1 MTNRTMVLVDGSY
14 YLFRAFHAVRGLS
27 NREGAP
33 TGAIYGVI
41 NMIRKHLA
49 EGGPD
54 YFAVIFD
61 ARGHTFR
68 NDLFADYKANRPP
81 MPDELACQIGPLHE
95 IIRALGIP
103 LLSIDG
109 IEADDVIA
117 TLARQASERNI
128 KTIVSTGDKDLAQI
142 VNERVHLINTMNNDY
157 LDRAGVIKKF
167 GLPPERIVD
176 YLALMG
182 DSVDNVPGVPKVGP
196 RTAVKWL
203 GEHGSLAGVIDNAP
217 RIKGKVGENLRE
229 FLPRLALSQKL
240 VTLKDDVA
248 LASAPEDLTLREAD
262 HDTLRALYRQWN
274 FNSWLKQLEADNAGP
289 RGVAEGAGGPAIA
302 ADERARYETVLSAR
316 QLDKWLDRLRAA
328 DLIAFDTETTS
339 LNYMEARIVGV
350 SFAVREDEAA
360 YVPLGHD
367 YADAPAQLPLG
378 ETLARLKP
386 ILEDPG
392 KAKVGQNLKYDM
404 EVLAN
409 YDIRLRGVAADTML
423 ASYVLNSTAGR
434 HDMDSLAARYLGL
447 STIHYEDVAGKGA
460 KQIPFS
466 AVRIEDAAPYAGEDA
481 EVTLRLHRVLAAE
494 LGQTAALRRVY
505 ETIEM
510 PLLGVLAGM
519 ERGGVLLDP
528 ARLKRQG
535 EALNAKREQIQA
547 EAHGLAGEPFNID
560 SPKQIQQILY
570 ERMQLPVLA
579 KTPGGQPSTAES
591 VLQEL
596 AGNYELPALILE
608 YRSLS
613 KLISTY
619 IEKLPRMINAKTG
632 RVHTSYHQAVA
643 ATGRLSSA
651 APNLQNIPIRTATG
665 RQIRRAFIAPPGY
678 TLVAADYSQIE
689 LRIMAHLSGDRGLL
703 RAFEQGRDI
712 HKTTAAEVFGTG
724 PEAVSA
730 EQRRAA
736 KAINFGLIY
745 GMSAFGL
752 ARQLGISRAEAERY
766 VNLYFARY
774 PGVKRYMEQTR
785 AGAREAGYVETLYGR
800 RLYLPDIKAR
810 NANRR
815 QYAERTAINA
825 PMQGAAAD
833 IIKLA
838 MIDIDGWLQG
848 AALDARMIMQVHDE
862 LVFEVNTAALAE
874 FKPELNRRMC
884 ANDRLSVPLEVAIG
898 HGANWDEAH

>member
-1 MTNRTMVLVDGSY
+1 MTNKTMVLVDGSY

-61 ARGHTFR
+61 AKGRTFR

-81 MPDELACQIGPLHE
+81 TPDELACQIGPLHE

-117 TLARQASERNI
+117 TLARQAGERDI

-157 LDRAGVIKKF
+157 LDRAGVIRKF

-203 GEHGSLAGVIDNAP
+203 SEYGSLAGVIDNAP

-248 LASAPEDLTLREAD
+248 LASAPEDLTLQEAD
-262 HDTLRALYRQWN
+262 RDTLKALYRQWN

-289 RGVAEGAGGPAIA
+289 GGTAERAGGPAIA
-302 ADERARYETVLSAR
+302 AGAGVRYETVLSAG
-316 QLDKWLDRLRAA
+316 QLDKWLERLHAA

-367 YADAPAQLPLG
+367 YADAPAQLPLAG
-378 ETLARLKP
+378 TLARLKP

-494 LGQTAALRRVY
+494 LGQTAALQRVY

-510 PLLGVLAGM
+510 PLLSVLAGM

-528 ARLKRQG
+528 ARLQRQG
-535 EALNAKREQIQA
+535 EALNAKREQLQA
-547 EAHGLAGEPFNID
+547 EAHALAGEPFNID

-619 IEKLPRMINAKTG
+619 IEKLPRMINPKTG

-689 LRIMAHLSGDRGLL
+689 LRIMAHLSGDKGLL

-724 PEAVSA
+724 PDAVSA

-752 ARQLGISRAEAERY
+752 ARQLGIGRTQAERY

-774 PGVKRYMEQTR
+774 PGVKHYMEQTR

-810 NANRR
+810 NAARR

-862 LVFEVNTAALAE
+862 LVFEVNTARLAE
-874 FKPELNRRMC
+874 FKHELNRRMC
-884 ANDRLSVPLEVAIG
+884 NNDRLSVPLEVAIG

>member
-1 MTNRTMVLVDGSY
+1 MTNKTMVLVDGSY

-61 ARGHTFR
+61 AKGCTFR

-117 TLARQASERNI
+117 TLARQAGERGV

-203 GEHGSLAGVIDNAP
+203 SEYGSLAGVIDNAP

-248 LASAPEDLTLREAD
+248 LVSAPEDLTLQEAD
-262 HDTLRALYRQWN
+262 RDTLKALYRQWN
-274 FNSWLKQLEADNAGP
+274 FNSWLKQLEADNAAPG
-289 RGVAEGAGGPAIA
+289 GAVEQAGGPAVA
-302 ADERARYETVLSAR
+302 TGAGARYETVLSAG
-316 QLDKWLDRLRAA
+316 QLDKWLDRLHAA

-367 YADAPAQLPLG
+367 YADAPAQLPLAG
-378 ETLARLKP
+378 TLARLKP

-481 EVTLRLHRVLAAE
+481 EVTLKLHRVLAAE
-494 LGQTAALRRVY
+494 LGQTAALQRVY

-528 ARLKRQG
+528 ARLQRQG
-535 EALNAKREQIQA
+535 EALNAKREQLQA
-547 EAHGLAGEPFNID
+547 KAHALAGEPFNID

-596 AGNYELPALILE
+596 AGNYDLPALILE

-619 IEKLPRMINAKTG
+619 IEKLPRMINPKTG

-689 LRIMAHLSGDRGLL
+689 LRIMAHLSGDKGLL

-724 PEAVSA
+724 PDAVSA

-752 ARQLGISRAEAERY
+752 ARQLGIGRTQAERY

-774 PGVKRYMEQTR
+774 PGVKHYMEQTR

-810 NANRR
+810 NAARR

-862 LVFEVNTAALAE
+862 LVFEVNTATLAE
-874 FKPELNRRMC
+874 FKHELNRRMC
-884 ANDRLSVPLEVAIG
+884 NNDRLRVPLEVAIG

>member
-1 MTNRTMVLVDGSY
+1 MVLVDGSY

-61 ARGHTFR
+61 AKGRTFR

-117 TLARQASERNI
+117 TLARQAGERGI

-203 GEHGSLAGVIDNAP
+203 GEYGSLAGVIDNAP
-217 RIKGKVGENLRE
+217 RIKGRVGENLRE

-248 LASAPEDLTLREAD
+248 LASAPEDLTLQAAD
-262 HDTLRALYRQWN
+262 HDTLKALYRQWN

-289 RGVAEGAGGPAIA
+289 GGPAEGAGPAIEA
-302 ADERARYETVLSAR
+302 GAPARYETVLSAG
-316 QLDKWLDRLRAA
+316 QLDQWLERLHAA

-350 SFAVREDEAA
+350 SFAVRENEAA

-481 EVTLRLHRVLAAE
+481 EVTLRLHRVLAAR
-494 LGQTAALRRVY
+494 LGQTAALQRVY

-528 ARLKRQG
+528 ARLQRQG
-535 EALNAKREQIQA
+535 EALNAKREQLQA
-547 EAHGLAGEPFNID
+547 EAHALAGEPFNID

-570 ERMQLPVLA
+570 ERMGLPVLA

-596 AGNYELPALILE
+596 AGNYDLPALILE

-619 IEKLPRMINAKTG
+619 IEKLPRMINARTG

-724 PEAVSA
+724 PDAVSA

-752 ARQLGISRAEAERY
+752 ARQLGIGRAEADRY

-774 PGVKRYMEQTR
+774 PGVKHYMEQTR

-800 RLYLPDIKAR
+800 RLYLPDIKAK
-810 NANRR
+810 NAARR

-874 FKPELNRRMC
+874 FKRELNRRMC
-884 ANDRLSVPLEVAIG
+884 ANDRLRVPLEVAIG

>member
-1 MTNRTMVLVDGSY
+1 MINRTMVLVDGSY

-27 NREGAP
+27 NRAGAP

-61 ARGHTFR
+61 AKGRTFR

-117 TLARQASERNI
+117 TLARQAGERDI
-128 KTIVSTGDKDLAQI
+128 RTIVSTGDKDLAQI

-157 LDRAGVIKKF
+157 LDRTGVIKKF

-203 GEHGSLAGVIDNAP
+203 SEYGSLAGVIDNAP

-248 LASAPEDLTLREAD
+248 LDCAPEDLILQEAD
-262 HDTLRALYRQWN
+262 HDTLKALYRQWN

-289 RGVAEGAGGPAIA
+289 GGAAEQAGGPAIA
-302 ADERARYETVLSAR
+302 AGARARYETVLSAR
-316 QLDKWLDRLRAA
+316 QLDKWLERLHAA

-367 YADAPAQLPLG
+367 YADAPAQLPLAG
-378 ETLARLKP
+378 TLARLKP

-481 EVTLRLHRVLAAE
+481 EVVLRLHHVLTAR
-494 LGQTAALRRVY
+494 LGQTAALQRVY

-535 EALNAKREQIQA
+535 EALNAKRAQLQA
-547 EAHGLAGEPFNID
+547 EAHALAGEPFNID

-619 IEKLPRMINAKTG
+619 IEKLPRMINARTG

-689 LRIMAHLSGDRGLL
+689 LRIMAHLSGDKGLL

-752 ARQLGISRAEAERY
+752 ARQLGIGRAEAERY

-774 PGVKRYMEQTR
+774 PGVKQYMEQTR

-838 MIDIDGWLQG
+838 MIDIAGWLQG

-874 FKPELNRRMC
+874 FKRELNRRMC

>member
-1 MTNRTMVLVDGSY
+1 MTNKTMVLVDGSY

-61 ARGHTFR
+61 AKGRTFR

-117 TLARQASERNI
+117 TLARQAGERGI

-203 GEHGSLAGVIDNAP
+203 GEYGSLAGVIDNAP
-217 RIKGKVGENLRE
+217 RIKGRVGENLRE

-248 LASAPEDLTLREAD
+248 LASAPEDLTLQAAD
-262 HDTLRALYRQWN
+262 HDTLKALYRQWN
-274 FNSWLKQLEADNAGP
+274 FNSWLKQLEADNARPGGP
-289 RGVAEGAGGPAIA
+289 AEGAGPAIEA
-302 ADERARYETVLSAR
+302 GTPARYETVLSAG
-316 QLDKWLDRLRAA
+316 QLDQWLDRLHAA

-350 SFAVREDEAA
+350 SFAVRENEAA

-367 YADAPAQLPLG
+367 YADAPAQLPLAG
-378 ETLARLKP
+378 TLARLKP

-481 EVTLRLHRVLAAE
+481 EVTLRLHRVLAAR
-494 LGQTAALRRVY
+494 LGQTAALQRVY

-528 ARLKRQG
+528 ARLQRQG

-547 EAHGLAGEPFNID
+547 EAHALAGEPFNID

-619 IEKLPRMINAKTG
+619 IEKLPRMINARTG

-724 PEAVSA
+724 PDAVSA

-752 ARQLGISRAEAERY
+752 ARQLGIGRAEADRY

-774 PGVKRYMEQTR
+774 PGVKHYMEQTR

-800 RLYLPDIKAR
+800 RLYLPDIKAK
-810 NANRR
+810 NAARR

-874 FKPELNRRMC
+874 FKRELNRRMC
-884 ANDRLSVPLEVAIG
+884 ANDRLRVPLEVAIG

>member
-1 MTNRTMVLVDGSY
+1 MTNKTMVLVDGSY

-27 NREGAP
+27 NRAGAP

-41 NMIRKHLA
+41 NMLKKHLA

-61 ARGHTFR
+61 AKGRTFR
-68 NDLFADYKANRPP
+68 NDLFEDYKANRPP

-103 LLSIDG
+103 LLIIDG

-117 TLARQASERNI
+117 TLARRAGQRGI

-157 LDRAGVIKKF
+157 LDRAGVIRKF
-167 GLPPERIVD
+167 GLPPELIVD

-182 DSVDNVPGVPKVGP
+182 DNVDNVPGVPKVGP
-196 RTAVKWL
+196 KTAVKWL
-203 GEHGSLAGVIDNAP
+203 SEHGSLAGVIENAA
-217 RIKGKVGENLRE
+217 RIKGKVGENLRA
-229 FLPRLALSQKL
+229 FLPRLPLSQKL
-240 VTLKDDVA
+240 VALKDDVA
-248 LASAPEDLTLREAD
+248 LDYAPEDLALREPE
-262 HDTLRALYRQWN
+262 HDTLKALYRRWN
-274 FNSWLKQLEADNAGP
+274 FNSWLAQLDTDQAGP
-289 RGVAEGAGGPAIA
+289 RGAAEIA
-302 ADERARYETVLSAR
+302 RRAEIQTDARARYETVFSAR
-316 QLDKWLDRLRAA
+316 QLDKWIDKLNAA
-328 DLIAFDTETTS
+328 DLISFDTETTS
-339 LNYMEARIVGV
+339 LDYMEAEIVGV
-350 SFAVREDEAA
+350 SFAVRENEAA

-367 YADAPAQLPLG
+367 YADAPAQLPLS

-409 YDIRLRGVAADTML
+409 YDIRLRGIAADTML
-423 ASYVLNSTAGR
+423 ASYVLNSAAGR

-447 STIHYEDVAGKGA
+447 RTIHYEAVTGKGA
-460 KQIPFS
+460 KQIPFG
-466 AVRIEDAAPYAGEDA
+466 AARIEDAAPYAAEDA
-481 EVTLRLHRVLAAE
+481 DVVLRLNRVFA
-494 LGQTAALRRVY
+494 AALNKTPAQRQVY

-510 PLLGVLAGM
+510 PLLTILAGM

-528 ARLKRQG
+528 APLRRQG
-535 EALNAKREQIQA
+535 EALTAKRGQIQA
-547 EAHGLAGEPFNID
+547 QAHGLAGEPFNID

-570 ERMQLPVLA
+570 DRMKLPVLA

-596 AGNYELPALILE
+596 AGSYELPRLILK
-608 YRSLS
+608 YRGLS

-619 IEKLPRMINAKTG
+619 IEKLPRMINQKTG

-651 APNLQNIPIRTATG
+651 APNLQNIPIRTAAG
-665 RQIRRAFIAPPGY
+665 RQIRRAFIAPAGY

-689 LRIMAHLSGDRGLL
+689 LRIMAHLSRDQGLL
-703 RAFEQGRDI
+703 SAFEQGRDI
-712 HKTTAAEVFGTG
+712 HKTTAAEVFATG
-724 PEAVSA
+724 LQAVSA

-752 ARQLGISRAEAERY
+752 ARQLGIGRAEAQRY
-766 VNLYFARY
+766 VNLYFERY
-774 PGVKRYMEQTR
+774 PGVRHYMDQTR

-810 NANRR
+810 NAARR

-838 MIDIDGWLQG
+838 MIDIDGWLRS
-848 AALDARMIMQVHDE
+848 AAIDARMIMQVHDE
-862 LVFEVNTAALAE
+862 LVFEVNTASLAE
-874 FKPELNRRMC
+874 FEREINRRMSR
-884 ANDRLSVPLEVAIG
+884 NDRLSVPLEVDIG

>member
-1 MTNRTMVLVDGSY
+1 MTNKTMVLVDGSY
-14 YLFRAFHAVRGLS
+14 YLFRAFHAVHGLS

-61 ARGHTFR
+61 AKGRTFR

-117 TLARQASERNI
+117 TLARQAGERDI

-142 VNERVHLINTMNNDY
+142 VNERVHLINTMNNEY

-203 GEHGSLAGVIDNAP
+203 GEYGSLAGVIDNAP
-217 RIKGKVGENLRE
+217 RIKGKVGENLRA

-248 LASAPEDLTLREAD
+248 LDCAPEDLTLQAAD
-262 HDTLRALYRQWN
+262 HDTLKALYRQWN

-289 RGVAEGAGGPAIA
+289 GGTAQRAGGPAVA
-302 ADERARYETVLSAR
+302 AGARARYETVLSAG
-316 QLDKWLDRLRAA
+316 QLDKWLERLHAA

-350 SFAVREDEAA
+350 SFAVRENEAA

-367 YADAPAQLPLG
+367 YADAPAQLPLTG
-378 ETLARLKP
+378 TLARLKP

-481 EVTLRLHRVLAAE
+481 EVTLRLHHVLTAR
-494 LGQTAALRRVY
+494 LGQTAALQRVY

-528 ARLKRQG
+528 ARLQRQG

-547 EAHGLAGEPFNID
+547 EAHALAGEPFNID

-689 LRIMAHLSGDRGLL
+689 LRIMAHLSGDKGLL

-752 ARQLGISRAEAERY
+752 ARQLGIGRAEAERY

-774 PGVKRYMEQTR
+774 PGVKHYMEQTR

-862 LVFEVNTAALAE
+862 LVFEVKTAALAE
-874 FKPELNRRMC
+874 FKRELNRRMC

-898 HGANWDEAH
+898 HGENWDEAH

>member
-1 MTNRTMVLVDGSY
+1 MTNKTMVLVDGSY

-27 NREGAP
+27 NRAGAP

-61 ARGHTFR
+61 AKGRTFR

-81 MPDELACQIGPLHE
+81 MPDELARQIGPLHE

-103 LLSIDG
+103 LLSIEG

-117 TLARQASERNI
+117 TLARQAGERDI
-128 KTIVSTGDKDLAQI
+128 KTLVSTGDKDLAQI

-203 GEHGSLAGVIDNAP
+203 GEYGSLAGVIDNAP

-248 LASAPEDLTLREAD
+248 LDSAPEDLTLQAAD
-262 HDTLRALYRQWN
+262 HDTLKALYRQWN
-274 FNSWLKQLEADNAGP
+274 FNSWLKQLEADHAGP
-289 RGVAEGAGGPAIA
+289 GEAAERAGGPAIA
-302 ADERARYETVLSAR
+302 AGAGARYETVLSAG
-316 QLDKWLDRLRAA
+316 QLDKWLERLRAA

-367 YADAPAQLPLG
+367 YADAPAQLPLAG
-378 ETLARLKP
+378 TLARLKP

-409 YDIRLRGVAADTML
+409 YDIRLRGIAADTML

-481 EVTLRLHRVLAAE
+481 EVTLKLHRVLAAE
-494 LGQTAALRRVY
+494 LSQTAALQRVY

-510 PLLGVLAGM
+510 PLLSVLAGM

-547 EAHGLAGEPFNID
+547 EAHAEAGEPFNID

-596 AGNYELPALILE
+596 AGNYPLPALILE

-619 IEKLPRMINAKTG
+619 IEKLPRMINAQTG

-689 LRIMAHLSGDRGLL
+689 LRIMAHLSGDEGLL

-724 PEAVSA
+724 PLAVSA

-752 ARQLGISRAEAERY
+752 ARQLGIGRAEAERY

-800 RLYLPDIKAR
+800 RLYLPDIKAS

-848 AALDARMIMQVHDE
+848 AAINARMIMQVHDE

-874 FKPELNRRMC
+874 FKRELNRRMC
-884 ANDRLSVPLEVAIG
+884 ANDRLRVPLEVAIG

>member
-1 MTNRTMVLVDGSY
+1 MTNKTMVLVDGSY

-61 ARGHTFR
+61 AKGRTFR

-117 TLARQASERNI
+117 TLARQAGERGI

-203 GEHGSLAGVIDNAP
+203 GEYGSLAGVIDNAP
-217 RIKGKVGENLRE
+217 RIKGRVGENLRE

-248 LASAPEDLTLREAD
+248 LASAPEDLTLQAAD
-262 HDTLRALYRQWN
+262 HDTLKALYRQWN
-274 FNSWLKQLEADNAGP
+274 FNSWLKQLEADNARPGGP
-289 RGVAEGAGGPAIA
+289 AEGAGPAIEA
-302 ADERARYETVLSAR
+302 GTPARYETVLSAG
-316 QLDKWLDRLRAA
+316 QLDQWLDRLHAA

-350 SFAVREDEAA
+350 SFAVRENEAA

-367 YADAPAQLPLG
+367 YADAPAQLPLAG
-378 ETLARLKP
+378 TLARLKP

-481 EVTLRLHRVLAAE
+481 EVTLRLHRVLAAR
-494 LGQTAALRRVY
+494 LGQTAALQRVY

-528 ARLKRQG
+528 ARLQRQG

-547 EAHGLAGEPFNID
+547 EAHALAGEPFNID

-619 IEKLPRMINAKTG
+619 IEKLPRMINARTG

-724 PEAVSA
+724 PDAVSA

-752 ARQLGISRAEAERY
+752 ARQLGIGRAEADRY

-774 PGVKRYMEQTR
+774 PGVKHYMEQTR

-800 RLYLPDIKAR
+800 RLYLPDIKAK
-810 NANRR
+810 NAARR

-862 LVFEVNTAALAE
+862 LVCEVNTAALAE
-874 FKPELNRRMC
+874 FKRELNRRMC
-884 ANDRLSVPLEVAIG
+884 ANDRLRVPLEVAIG

>member
-27 NREGAP
+27 NRAGAP

-61 ARGHTFR
+61 ARGRTFR

-117 TLARQASERNI
+117 TLARQAGERDI

-203 GEHGSLAGVIDNAP
+203 GEYGSLAGVIDNAP

-248 LASAPEDLTLREAD
+248 LASAPEDLILQEAD
-262 HDTLRALYRQWN
+262 HDTLKALYRQWN
-274 FNSWLKQLEADNAGP
+274 FNSWLKQLEADNAAPG
-289 RGVAEGAGGPAIA
+289 GTAERAGGPAIA
-302 ADERARYETVLSAR
+302 AGARARYETVLSAG
-316 QLDKWLDRLRAA
+316 QLDKWLERLHAA

-367 YADAPAQLPLG
+367 YADAPAQLPLAG
-378 ETLARLKP
+378 TLARLKP

-481 EVTLRLHRVLAAE
+481 EVTLRLHHVLTAR
-494 LGQTAALRRVY
+494 LGQTAALQRVY

-547 EAHGLAGEPFNID
+547 EAHAQAGEPFNID

-619 IEKLPRMINAKTG
+619 IEKLPRMINARTG

-689 LRIMAHLSGDRGLL
+689 LRIMAHLSGDKGLL

-724 PEAVSA
+724 PDAVSA

-752 ARQLGISRAEAERY
+752 ARQLGIGRAEAERY

-774 PGVKRYMEQTR
+774 PGVKQYMEQTR

-874 FKPELNRRMC
+874 FKRELNRRMC
-884 ANDRLSVPLEVAIG
+884 ANDRLRVPLEVAIG

>member
-27 NREGAP
+27 NRAGAP

-61 ARGHTFR
+61 AKGRTFR

-81 MPDELACQIGPLHE
+81 MPDELARQIGPLHE

-117 TLARQASERNI
+117 TLARQAGERGI
-128 KTIVSTGDKDLAQI
+128 KTLVSTGDKDLAQI

-203 GEHGSLAGVIDNAP
+203 SEYGSLAGVIDNAP

-248 LASAPEDLTLREAD
+248 LDSAPEDLTLQAAD
-262 HDTLRALYRQWN
+262 HDTLKALYRQWN
-274 FNSWLKQLEADNAGP
+274 FNSWLKQLEADHAGP
-289 RGVAEGAGGPAIA
+289 REAAERAAEPAIA
-302 ADERARYETVLSAR
+302 AGAGARYETVLSVG
-316 QLDKWLDRLRAA
+316 QLDKWLERLHAA

-350 SFAVREDEAA
+350 SFAVRENEAA

-367 YADAPAQLPLG
+367 YADAPAQLPLAG
-378 ETLARLKP
+378 TLARLKP

-409 YDIRLRGVAADTML
+409 YDIRLRGIAADTML

-481 EVTLRLHRVLAAE
+481 EVTLKLHRVLAAE
-494 LGQTAALRRVY
+494 LGQTAALQRVY

-535 EALNAKREQIQA
+535 EALNAKREQLQA
-547 EAHGLAGEPFNID
+547 EAHAEAGEPFNID

-596 AGNYELPALILE
+596 AGNYPLPALILE

-619 IEKLPRMINAKTG
+619 IERLPRMINAQTR

-689 LRIMAHLSGDRGLL
+689 LRIMAHLSGDEGLL
-703 RAFEQGRDI
+703 RAFEQGLDI

-724 PEAVSA
+724 PLAVSA

-752 ARQLGISRAEAERY
+752 ARQLGIGRAEAERY

-774 PGVKRYMEQTR
+774 PGVRRYMEQTR

-800 RLYLPDIKAR
+800 RLYLPDIKAS
-810 NANRR
+810 NAARR

-862 LVFEVNTAALAE
+862 LVFEVNTAALTE
-874 FKPELNRRMC
+874 FKHELNRRMC
-884 ANDRLSVPLEVAIG
+884 ANDRLRVPLEVAIG

>member
-1 MTNRTMVLVDGSY
+1 MTNKTMVLVDGSY

-27 NREGAP
+27 NRAGAP

-61 ARGHTFR
+61 ARGRTFR

-117 TLARQASERNI
+117 TLARQAAERGV

-203 GEHGSLAGVIDNAP
+203 GEYGSLAGVIDNAP
-217 RIKGKVGENLRE
+217 RIKGRVGENLRE

-248 LASAPEDLTLREAD
+248 LDSVPEDLTLQAAD
-262 HDTLRALYRQWN
+262 HDTLKALYRQWN

-289 RGVAEGAGGPAIA
+289 GGTAERAGGPAVA
-302 ADERARYETVLSAR
+302 AGAGARYETVLSAG
-316 QLDKWLDRLRAA
+316 QLDKWLERLQAA

-350 SFAVREDEAA
+350 SFAVRENEAA

-367 YADAPAQLPLG
+367 YADAPAQLSLAG
-378 ETLARLKP
+378 TLARLKP

-434 HDMDSLAARYLGL
+434 HDMDSLAARYLDL
-447 STIHYEDVAGKGA
+447 RTIHYEDVAGKGA

-466 AVRIEDAAPYAGEDA
+466 AVRIEHAAPYAGEDA
-481 EVTLRLHRVLAAE
+481 EVTLRLHHVLAAR
-494 LGQTAALRRVY
+494 LGQTAALQRVY

-510 PLLGVLAGM
+510 PLLSVLAGM

-528 ARLKRQG
+528 ARLQRQG
-535 EALNAKREQIQA
+535 EALNVKREQLQA
-547 EAHGLAGEPFNID
+547 KAHALAGEPFNID

-619 IEKLPRMINAKTG
+619 IEKLPRMINASTG

-689 LRIMAHLSGDRGLL
+689 LRIMAHLSGDKGLL

-752 ARQLGISRAEAERY
+752 ARQLGIGRAEAERY

-774 PGVKRYMEQTR
+774 PGVKHYMEETR

-874 FKPELNRRMC
+874 FKHELNRRMC
-884 ANDRLSVPLEVAIG
+884 ANDRLRVPLEVAIG

>member
-27 NREGAP
+27 NRAGAP

-61 ARGHTFR
+61 ARGRTFR

-81 MPDELACQIGPLHE
+81 MPDELARQIGPLHE

-117 TLARQASERNI
+117 TLARQASERGV

-203 GEHGSLAGVIDNAP
+203 GEYGSLAGVVDNAL

-248 LASAPEDLTLREAD
+248 LASAPEDLTLQAAD
-262 HDTLRALYRQWN
+262 HDMLKALYRRWN

-289 RGVAEGAGGPAIA
+289 GGTAERAGGPAVETGA
-302 ADERARYETVLSAR
+302 RARYETVLSAG
-316 QLDKWLDRLRAA
+316 QLDKWLERLHAA

-350 SFAVREDEAA
+350 SFAVRENEAA

-367 YADAPAQLPLG
+367 YADAPAQLPLAG
-378 ETLARLKP
+378 TLARLKP

-460 KQIPFS
+460 KQIPFN
-466 AVRIEDAAPYAGEDA
+466 AVRIEDAASYAGEDA
-481 EVTLRLHRVLAAE
+481 EVTLKLHRVLAAE

-528 ARLKRQG
+528 ARLQRQG
-535 EALNAKREQIQA
+535 EALNAKREQLQA

-596 AGNYELPALILE
+596 AGNYDLPALILE

-619 IEKLPRMINAKTG
+619 IEKLPRMINARTG

-689 LRIMAHLSGDRGLL
+689 LRIMAHLSGDKGLL
-703 RAFEQGRDI
+703 SAFEQGRDI

-752 ARQLGISRAEAERY
+752 ARQLGIGRAEAERY
-766 VNLYFARY
+766 VNLYFTRY
-774 PGVKRYMEQTR
+774 PGVKHYMEQTR

-838 MIDIDGWLQG
+838 MIDIDGWLRG
-848 AALDARMIMQVHDE
+848 AAIDARMIMQVHDE
-862 LVFEVNTAALAE
+862 LVFEVNTASLAE
-874 FKPELNRRMC
+874 FEREINRRMSR
-884 ANDRLSVPLEVAIG
+884 NDRLSVPLEVDIG